1 MKKHIGA
8 ISITLVALA
17 LIVSGCSKG
26 SDGAAL
32 AKVNRTTITA
42 ADFKKQIEDLQPQMR
57 QSVLT
62 DAKARKD
69 FLEDL
74 IGIELVVQEGKR
86 LGLDKDAEYK
96 KSLETHKKEIEE
108 YKKRLDQ
115 KLQDVARDELF
126 SGVLKKELGDK
137 MGKVA
142 APSDKDVREY
152 YNKNKA
158 KITAAFGKQVAFK
171 DVEPQIKMTLMRE
184 KQREV
189 YIEYAKALKA
199 KASVSVD
206 DKAMDAVL
214 AEYSKTLEM
223 PEGLKTQ
230 KLPAGK

>member
-1 MKKHIGA
+1 MKKYISAVGVA
-8 ISITLVALA
+8 IAACAVMAF
-17 LIVSGCSKG
+17 GCSKG
-26 SDGAAL
+26 SDTTAL
-32 AKVNRTTITA
+32 AKVNSTTITA

-115 KLQDVARDELF
+115 KLVDVARDELF

-137 MGKVA
+137 MAKVA

-158 KITAAFGKQVAFK
+158 KITSAFGKQVAFK

-199 KASVSVD
+199 KASVSID
-206 DKAMDAVL
+206 DKALDATL
-214 AEYSKTLEM
+214 AEYSKSLEI
-223 PEGLKTQ
+223 PDGLKAQ
-230 KLPAGK
+230 KLPSGK

>member
-1 MKKHIGA
+1 MSVA
-8 ISITLVALA
+8 IAAFA
-17 LIVSGCSKG
+17 LILSGCSKG

-96 KSLETHKKEIEE
+96 KSMETHKKEIEE

-142 APSDKDVREY
+142 GPSDKEVKEY
-152 YNKNKA
+152 YAKNKA

-171 DVEPQIKMTLMRE
+171 EIEPQIKMTLMRE

-189 YIEYAKALKA
+189 YIEYAKALKE
-199 KASVSVD
+199 KATVSVD
-206 DKAMDAVL
+206 DKALDAML
-214 AEYSKTLEM
+214 AEYSKSLEM
-223 PEGLKTQ
+223 PEGLKAT
-230 KLPAGK
+230 KLPAGKEATK